1 MKLPLSTDDATESLT
16 GNEINVG
23 GAVGDAIIGLALASA
38 SADTVDQAATINQKH
53 KKDGNHSPDK
63 DLPSASILSKKTKQ
77 PHSSFEKIKSGKA
90 FLWSPKT

>member
-63 DLPSASILSKKTKQ
+63 DLPSASILSKKRNTCGWWASLTLTKWNKVG
-77 PHSSFEKIKSGKA
+77 SA
-90 FLWSPKT
+90 FF

>member
-63 DLPSASILSKKTKQ
+63 DLPSASILSKKRNTCGWWASLT
-77 PHSSFEKIKSGKA
+77 HSVIFGH
-90 FLWSPKT
+90 FH